1 VRNHDF
7 LVLQHRVWNALRR
20 GDRLTVA
27 QAAERWQYRKSL
39 AARYLRALVTAGW
52 AASERIAGVGGQPS
66 VFWLVQDLGPFPP
79 RFGTGRVLTNPNQA
93 GQVSD
98 PHQRLWNALRI
109 QRRGRW
115 SDFAAP
121 AEVCQRMAVR
131 YLDALRRVGY
141 VLAVRSPGRVG
152 WLIWSLAKDSGPVAP
167 VVLETGVYDPN
178 LDLTLEVEANDD
190 AENEAENGE
199 ELRSLLDGGGRPGVG
214 GLVGGGRR

>member
-1 VRNHDF
+1 MRHAEF

-20 GDRLTVA
+20 GDRLMVA
-27 QAAERWQYRKSL
+27 QVAKQWQYRKSL
-39 AARYLRALVTAGW
+39 AARYLRALVDAGW

-79 RFGTGRVLTNPNQA
+79 HFGPDRALVNPNQA
-93 GQVSD
+93 GQVGD
-98 PHQRLWNALRI
+98 PHQRFWNALRI

-152 WLIWSLAKDSGPVAP
+152 WLIWSIAKDTGPVAP
-167 VVLETGVYDPN
+167 VVLATGVYDPN
-178 LDLTLEVEANDD
+178 LDLFLEVEGHGEAAKNDS
-190 AENEAENGE
+190 ENGQ
-199 ELRSLLDGGGRPGVG
+199 ELPPSLDG
-214 GLVGGGRR
+214 

>member
-7 LVLQHRVWNALRR
+7 LAFQHRVWNALRR

-79 RFGTGRVLTNPNQA
+79 RFGTDRSLVNPNQA

-109 QRRGRW
+109 QRRGKW

-121 AEVCQRMAVR
+121 ADVCRRMAVR
-131 YLDALRRVGY
+131 YLNALRAAGY

-152 WLIWSLAKDSGPVAP
+152 WLVWSLAKDTGPVAP
-167 VVLETGVYDPN
+167 IALEGVLYDPN
-178 LDLTLEVEANDD
+178 VDQEVSCESLD
-190 AENEAENGE
+190 
-199 ELRSLLDGGGRPGVG
+199 
-214 GLVGGGRR
+214 

>member
-1 VRNHDF
+1 MRHADF

-27 QAAERWQYRKSL
+27 VAAERFGYKPRLVS
-39 AARYLRALVTAGW
+39 RYLRALVEAGW
-52 AASERIAGVGGQPS
+52 VARERNLAENGQPAT
-66 VFWLVQDLGPFPP
+66 FWLLQDLGPFPP

-109 QRRGRW
+109 QRRGKW

-121 AEVCQRMAVR
+121 AEVCRRMAVR
-131 YLDALRRVGY
+131 YLNALKAVGY

-152 WLIWSLAKDSGPVAP
+152 WLVWSLAKDSGPVAP
-167 VVLETGVYDPN
+167 VVLDTGVYDPN
-178 LDLTLEVEANDD
+178 LDLTLEVLANVEA
-190 AENEAENGE
+190 
-199 ELRSLLDGGGRPGVG
+199 
-214 GLVGGGRR
+214 